1 MGNDY
6 VLSYAPQ
13 DCFGMPILPSHEEID
28 HIDTGENSVVLT
40 FDGKDDVFEEASFGD
55 DFEDGIWAPNLVA
68 VSPGD
73 VGPSPTNTRNSSP
86 WVSVASTSSGV
97 VSAGK
102 PFLQPTPY
110 SKGEVRRVQFSI
122 SCDVGF

>member
-1 MGNDY
+1 
-6 VLSYAPQ
+6 
-13 DCFGMPILPSHEEID
+13 MPILPSHEEID

-40 FDGKDDVFEEASFGD
+40 FDGKDDVFEEASFRVWSTIVNN